1 MSLILPLRFP
11 VGVAQ
16 VPLRV
21 PIAIAAPLRGRQRLA
36 KVVLVAAK
44 EVAAEPTSTI

>member
-16 VPLRV
+16 VPLMV
-21 PIAIAAPLRGRQRLA
+21 PIAIAVPLRGRQRLT
-36 KVVLVAAK
+36 KVPAEERA
-44 EVAAEPTSTI
+44 AAEPTSTV